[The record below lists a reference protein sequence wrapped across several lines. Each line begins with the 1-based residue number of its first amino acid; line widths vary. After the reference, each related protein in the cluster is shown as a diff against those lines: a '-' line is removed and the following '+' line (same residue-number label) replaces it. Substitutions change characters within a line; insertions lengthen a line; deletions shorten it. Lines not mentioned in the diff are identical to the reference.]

1 MIMRNG
7 LLNLLFISGLIG
19 IQFCWS
25 QKIERMEFEH
35 SNSII
40 IGSDIGVTLKPIKN
54 NRKGKVRLIVR
65 KDGEIFV
72 SRITN
77 DRFLE
82 IINAVDQIKRDSL
95 GAQYTYLDPSSSSI
109 TIYNDKHDKKV
120 YYTENLTRNS
130 QKSENQKDFWYAT
143 KLIIDAARL
152 RMEELIDY

>member
-1 MIMRNG
+1 MRNR
-7 LLNLLFISGLIG
+7 LFNLLFISGLIG

-25 QKIERMEFEH
+25 QKIERIEFEH

-40 IGSDIGVTLKPIKN
+40 IGSDIGITLKPIKN

-65 KDGEIFV
+65 KDGETFV

-95 GAQYTYLDPSSSSI
+95 YAQYTYLDPSSSSI
-109 TIYNDKHDKKV
+109 TIYNDKHNKKL

-130 QKSENQKDFWYAT
+130 QKSENQKYFWYAT
-143 KLIIDAARL
+143 KLIIDAAKL
-152 RMEELIDY
+152 RMEDLIDYR